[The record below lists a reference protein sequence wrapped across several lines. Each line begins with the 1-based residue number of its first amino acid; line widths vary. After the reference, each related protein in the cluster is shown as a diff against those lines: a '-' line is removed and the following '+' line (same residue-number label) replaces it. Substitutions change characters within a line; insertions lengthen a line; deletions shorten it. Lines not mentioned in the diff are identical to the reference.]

1 MGMNDMNPA
10 FLKSSTMVDVQ
21 SSTDHRNLPIERVGV
36 RGIRFPIKVAVAE
49 GVQHSVAQIDLD
61 VSLPADVK
69 GTHMSRFMALLQ
81 EFDAAVSPEALANL
95 MKKMLPL
102 LEANH
107 GQIGMAYTYFINK
120 HAPISGIASLMDYD
134 VVWTVNGSQ
143 STNQTD
149 IDVQLALKVTV
160 PVMSLCPCSKE
171 ISDFGAHNQRSHV
184 TIQVVF
190 KPGEA
195 LQVEELIA
203 VAETEASCELWGLL
217 KRTDEKYVTERSYEN
232 PKFVE
237 DLVRDVASRIAQE
250 KRISHFVVEAEN
262 FESIHNHSAYARIS
276 G

>member
-1 MGMNDMNPA
+1 MVMNDMNPA
-10 FLKSSTMVDVQ
+10 FLKSSSMVDVQ
-21 SSTDHRNLPIERVGV
+21 SSQDHRNLPIERVGV
-36 RGIRFPIKVAVAE
+36 RGIRFPVKVAVASD
-49 GVQHSVAQIDLD
+49 VQHSVAKIDLD

-81 EFDAAVSPEALANL
+81 EFDEAVSPSALSTL

-102 LEANH
+102 LEADR
-107 GQIGMAYTYFINK
+107 GQIEMGYTYFVNK
-120 HAPISGIASLMDYD
+120 HAPVSGISSLMDYD
-134 VVWTVNGSQ
+134 VVWTINGSRQ
-143 STNQTD
+143 SATAQT
-149 IDVQLALKVTV
+149 DVQLALKVTV

-190 KPGEA
+190 NPNQA

-203 VAETEASCELWGLL
+203 VAESEASCELWGLL
-217 KRTDEKYVTERSYEN
+217 KRTDEKFVTERSYEN

-250 KRISHFVVEAEN
+250 KRIQSFVVEAEN